1 MITLTITATNLDELI
16 GQLKNDVIPNV
27 LNAITSGEG
36 WKVDGIPEMDA
47 NPASFYCPLFL
58 ERMVENII
66 ASILKKWGMP
76 PLNLAPFIHDGR
88 VVFPS
93 EAAKVTFLD
102 TVRITQE
109 VLIDFDREG
118 VENLILLELCAAK
131 NCPLYFSI
139 GDDSYMQTAREVI
152 DLFKAEDIE
161 RDELDVRD
169 FWKCSTLPML
179 RRGNVIVAKTSQD
192 LKQFINRLSYLA
204 WKSEQYAFGIRCR
217 SLLKVLSNVVDP
229 DCDNDEPG
237 GA

>member
-1 MITLTITATNLDELI
+1 MITLTITAKNLDELI
-16 GQLKNDVIPNV
+16 DRIENDVIPNTI
-27 LNAITSGEG
+27 NSTYFGEG
-36 WKVDGIPEMDA
+36 WMIDGTPEMDDD
-47 NPASFYCPLFL
+47 PISFYYPLFM
-58 ERMVENII
+58 EQMVENII
-66 ASILKKWGMP
+66 INIIEEWDMP
-76 PLNLAPFIHDGR
+76 LTPTPFIHEGQ

-93 EAAKVTFLD
+93 ETAQVTFLD
-102 TVRITQE
+102 TVRSMQK
-109 VLIDFDREG
+109 VLIDCDREG
-118 VENLILLELCAAK
+118 FENLILLELCAVK
-131 NCPLYFSI
+131 KYPLYFAI